1 MSWIELSSEQ
11 TRTLARDKGKD
22 HKEQGL
28 RSMYSP
34 NEAGHLPLFLLP
46 FLPLSRPL
54 SPSRRERKLPR
65 SRASL
70 ATEEIHLHR
79 SEPSLTPPYHRKTTR
94 ITSSQPPSSSNR
106 SRRSPAPAS
115 PPLDEP
121 NRTMLGE
128 APEPVEPAGVGR
140 SLHAYIA
147 CEARRVCGSTPW
159 MCARSCGTILVF
171 MRLGVLTMPS
181 A

>member
-34 NEAGHLPLFLLP
+34 NEAGHLPLFLPP
-46 FLPLSRPL
+46 FLPPSRPL
-54 SPSRRERKLPR
+54 SPSRRARKPPR

-70 ATEEIHLHR
+70 ATAEMHLHR

-94 ITSSQPPSSSNR
+94 ITSSQFPSSNNR

-128 APEPVEPAGVGR
+128 ALELVDPAGVGR
-140 SLHAYIA
+140 TLHAYIA

-159 MCARSCGTILVF
+159 MCARSCGTTLVF
-171 MRLGVLTMPS
+171 MRLGVLAMPP